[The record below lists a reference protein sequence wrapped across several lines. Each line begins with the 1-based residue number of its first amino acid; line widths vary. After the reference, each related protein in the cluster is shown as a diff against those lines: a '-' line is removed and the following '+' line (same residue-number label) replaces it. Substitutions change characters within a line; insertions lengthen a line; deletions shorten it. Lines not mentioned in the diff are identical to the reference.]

1 MGQVKLVGAL
11 LMTAL
16 FAIALITF
24 VSQFALDNDVSFTL
38 DTEITN
44 EISNIDSSLELYS
57 GDINKSSDQ
66 FSGSHTD
73 TGDSFTS
80 GAVFEGGNVN
90 LMSSVIPVL
99 SVIYLQVFGNNSGFS
114 IFFTTISGFL
124 IFLMVV
130 YTYKTWIGR
139 NPD

>member
-11 LMTAL
+11 LMTGL

-24 VSQFALDNDVSFTL
+24 VSQFAVDNDVSFTL
-38 DTEITN
+38 DDDLVNTGSNVQTN
-44 EISNIDSSLELYS
+44 LELYA
-57 GDINKSSDQ
+57 GDINTSSNQ
-66 FSGSHTD
+66 FSQSQTD

-90 LMSSVIPVL
+90 LMASVIPLL
-99 SVIYLQVFGNNSGFS
+99 SISFAKIFGNNSGFS
-114 IFFTTISGFL
+114 IFFTTLAGFITFL
-124 IFLMVV
+124 IFI
-130 YTYKTWIGR
+130 YSYKTWIGR